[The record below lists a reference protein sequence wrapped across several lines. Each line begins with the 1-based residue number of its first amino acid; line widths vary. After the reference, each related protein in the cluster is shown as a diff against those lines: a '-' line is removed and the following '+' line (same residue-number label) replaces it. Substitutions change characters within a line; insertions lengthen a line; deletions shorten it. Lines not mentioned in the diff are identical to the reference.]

1 MKLKQHLTIFFFII
15 LCGST
20 IYYAQYG
27 SYDKLEKN
35 DLRSQSLKALS
46 KENEES
52 YFKKVSYYLLNQNF
66 RTLELKASSLA
77 LSNENKK
84 IISFDPD
91 GVIYRRDN
99 TGKEMLPIYFKAKN
113 SKADSARKEVLL
125 QDEVHVTSENSQL
138 FSDNMIIYENGK
150 VLDAKGNVKTLSN
163 DQKTNDKILVN
174 ANEVIYRP
182 DTQFFEYQKNVTGI
196 VQRKRAYEE
205 NLSFQTDKLTLSGL
219 EKMATMTGN
228 VAFKK
233 DKLEAFSNNGSMYL
247 ENYNKKL
254 KYYALS
260 DDVRLQETLIV
271 GNKEVMR
278 KAFAEK
284 LEGFISDKKIILT
297 GFPKVFQGT
306 DVIKG
311 NRITLRESIET
322 VEVDDANTNISL
334 EKN

>member
-1 MKLKQHLTIFFFII
+1 M
-15 LCGST
+15 CGST
-20 IYYAQYG
+20 IYYALFGQ
-27 SYDKLEKN
+27 YDKTEK
-35 DLRSQSLKALS
+35 LAQGTKEIKTLS
-46 KENEES
+46 KEGEES
-52 YFKKVSYYLLNQNF
+52 YFKKVSYYLLNQNA

-99 TGKEMLPIYFKAKN
+99 SGKELLPIYFSAKN
-113 SKADSARKEVLL
+113 SRADSAKREVVL
-125 QDEVHVTSENSQL
+125 QNEVKVISDNSQL
-138 FSDNMIIYENGK
+138 FSDNMVIYDNGK
-150 VLDAKGNVKTLSN
+150 ILDAKGNVKTLSN
-163 DQKTNDKILVN
+163 DQNTNDKILVN
-174 ANEVIYRP
+174 AEEAIYKP
-182 DTQFFEYQKNVTGI
+182 DTQFFEYQKNVDGI

-205 NLSFQTDKLTLSGL
+205 SLSFKTDKLTISGL
-219 EKMATMTGN
+219 DKTATMTGN

-260 DDVRLQETLIV
+260 DDVRLQETLII
-271 GNKEVMR
+271 GNKQVLR

-284 LEGFISDKKIILT
+284 LEGFISDKRVVLT

-311 NRITLRESIET
+311 NRITIRENIET